1 MTEKIAVELKVSE
14 APTEDVG
21 RGIVR
26 IDPSVMRELS
36 VDAGDVVRVVGT
48 DVAVAKALPTR
59 PQDRDQN
66 LIQMDGVLRANAK
79 VKLDSMVTV
88 EPVDVK
94 PAFQIILKPLTI
106 NSRSHHHNTA
116 YLKKSLIDMP
126 LKLKDQVRVNLF
138 GAGFQNFEVTHT
150 EPKGVVIVESNTA
163 LSVESSG
170 AEKEEAPQPAQKP
183 GFSYEDIGGLKEQLD
198 RIREMIELPLKYP
211 QIFEQMGIDPPRGV
225 LLYGPPG
232 TGKTLIVRALANEI
246 DAYFIS
252 IAGPEVLSMYYGQSE
267 ANLRKV
273 FNEAQRNQPAILFL
287 DEIDALTPKRNEV
300 EGEVEKRV
308 VSQLLALMDGLE
320 KRQQVIIIGATNRP
334 DSLDPALRRPGR
346 FDREIVI
353 PIPDVEGRTEILKI
367 HTRGMPLSDDVDLE
381 QIAQITHGF
390 VGADLEALSRE
401 AAMKALRRMLPDLNL
416 DQRALSYDALFK
428 LRVERNDFEMALTE
442 IEPSAMRE
450 VFVEVPPVSWED
462 VGGMDEIKQRIKQA
476 IMWPSEHREAFD
488 RFNLQPTT
496 GIMIYG
502 PPGTGKTLLAQ
513 AVANECG
520 VNFISIKGPELF
532 SRWVGDSEKRVRD
545 LFKNARRA
553 APCIIFIDELDALAA
568 ARGMTHTDTGDN
580 VTSQLLTELN
590 GLEGLRGVTVIGA
603 TNRID
608 LIEPALLRPGRLELH
623 LETQLPD
630 LPDRVSILKVHTKDL
645 PLADDVD
652 LEDLALDMENFNG
665 SHIAFACREASM
677 TRIRE
682 HVESGGTKPVEAL
695 HLHHEDFKRI
705 VVWMKTRIE
714 GIQTDED
721 EHTH

>member
-1 MTEKIAVELKVSE
+1 MTEKTAVELKVSE

-21 RGIVR
+21 RGIIRV
-26 IDPSVMRELS
+26 DPSVMRVLS
-36 VDAGDVVRVVGT
+36 VDAGDVVQVVGSA
-48 DVAVAKALPTR
+48 VAIAKALPTR

-79 VKLDSMVTV
+79 VKLDSMVTI
-88 EPVDVK
+88 ESIEVK
-94 PAFQIILKPLTI
+94 PAFQVVLKPLTI
-106 NSRSHHHNTA
+106 DSRSHHHNTA

-126 LKLKDQVRVNLF
+126 IKMKDQIRINLF

-150 EPKGVVIVESNTA
+150 EPKGAVIVEANTA
-163 LSVESSG
+163 LSVESSDG
-170 AEKEEAPQPAQKP
+170 EQETAEPLQKS
-183 GFSYEDIGGLKEQLD
+183 GFSYEDIGGLRNQLD

-232 TGKTLIVRALANEI
+232 TGKTLIVRTLATET

-267 ANLRKV
+267 ANLRKI
-273 FNEAQRNQPAILFL
+273 FNEAQRNQPAIIFL
-287 DEIDALTPKRNEV
+287 DEIDALTPKRAEV
-300 EGEVEKRV
+300 SGEVEKRV
-308 VSQLLALMDGLE
+308 VSQLLALMDGME
-320 KRQQVIIIGATNRP
+320 KRQQVIIIGATNLP

-353 PIPDVEGRTEILKI
+353 PIPDVEGRAEILKI
-367 HTRGMPLSDDVDLE
+367 HTRGMPLADDVNLD
-381 QIAQITHGF
+381 QIAKITHGF

-416 DQRALSYDALFK
+416 KQESLSYEALFK
-428 LRVERNDFEMALTE
+428 LRVERTDFENAFTE
-442 IEPSAMRE
+442 VEPSAMRE

-488 RFNLQPTT
+488 RFNLSPTS

-553 APCIIFIDELDALAA
+553 APCIIFIDEMDALAA
-568 ARGMTHTDTGDN
+568 ARGMNTTNSADN

-630 LPDRVSILKVHTKDL
+630 LPDRVAILKVHIKAL
-645 PLADDVD
+645 PLAKDVD

-665 SHIAFACREASM
+665 SHISYACREASM

-682 HVESGGTKPVEAL
+682 HVESGGTKPVEEL
-695 HLHHEDFKRI
+695 HLHQEDFKRI
-705 VVWMKTRIE
+705 ISWMKTRID
-714 GIQTDED
+714 GANLDKD

>member
-1 MTEKIAVELKVSE
+1 MTEKTAVELKVSE

-26 IDPSVMRELS
+26 VDPGVMKALS
-36 VDAGDVVRVVGT
+36 VDAGDVVQVVGT

-59 PQDRDQN
+59 PKDRDQD
-66 LIQMDGVLRANAK
+66 LIQMDGVLRSNAK

-88 EPVDVK
+88 ESIEVK
-94 PAFQIILKPLTI
+94 PAFQVVLKPLTI

-126 LKLKDQVRVNLF
+126 IKMKDQVRVNLF

-150 EPKGVVIVESNTA
+150 EPKGAVIVEANTA
-163 LSVESSG
+163 LSIESSD
-170 AEKEEAPQPAQKP
+170 AEGEATPSVSKA
-183 GFSYEDIGGLKEQLD
+183 GLSYEDIGGLKDQLD

-211 QIFEQMGIDPPRGV
+211 QVFEQMGIDPPRGV

-232 TGKTLIVRALANEI
+232 TGKTLIVRALAEEI

-273 FNEAQRNQPAILFL
+273 FNEAKRNQPAILFL
-287 DEIDALTPKRNEV
+287 DEIDAVTPKRNEV

-308 VSQLLALMDGLE
+308 VSQILALMDGME
-320 KRQQVIIIGATNRP
+320 KREQVIIIGATNRP

-353 PIPDVEGRTEILKI
+353 PIPDVEGRVEILKI
-367 HTRGMPLSDDVDLE
+367 HTRGMPLDDNVELE
-381 QIAQITHGF
+381 QIAQVTHGF
-390 VGADLEALSRE
+390 VGADLEALARE

-416 DQRALSYDALFK
+416 DQKALSYDALFN
-428 LRVERNDFEMALTE
+428 LRVERGDFEAALTE

-450 VFVEVPPVSWED
+450 VFVEVPPVRWED
-462 VGGMDEIKQRIKQA
+462 VGGMDEIKQRLKQA

-488 RFNLQPTT
+488 HFKLQPTT
-496 GIMIYG
+496 GIMLYG

-532 SRWVGDSEKRVRD
+532 SKWVGDSEKRVRD

-553 APCIIFIDELDALAA
+553 APCIIFIDEMDALAA
-568 ARGMTHTDTGDN
+568 ARGMTNTDTGDN

-630 LPDRVSILKVHTKDL
+630 LPDRVSILNIHTKEL

-665 SHIAFACREASM
+665 SHIFYACREASV

-682 HVESGGTKPVEAL
+682 HIESGGTQPIEEL
-695 HLHHEDFKRI
+695 HLHQEDFKRI
-705 VVWMKTRIE
+705 VGWMKTRIDDANL
-714 GIQTDED
+714 DES
-721 EHTH
+721 EQSH